1 MCCET
6 LSDLFDMARAV
17 YNEDNSELPYCLKI
31 TEYIK
36 RAIPCL
42 PKSNSLNAL
51 YWKVLLWEAPNRFES
66 FLLYMEKNR
75 PYKKKF
81 YEPRMNPLSIVAQDL
96 QDLED
101 GKYDFYGLSMPPR
114 VGKAIAYDTPVLTK
128 NGWKK
133 HGDLTI
139 RDSVIGIDGEY
150 KKILAIHNPCE
161 MEYEV
166 TFSDGEKIV
175 CHGNHEWVVEDRN
188 TRKLRRIETKK
199 IAGDLRSNDGH
210 FKYRIPKKKFLQGD
224 VHELAVDPY
233 TLGVWLGDGRNQ
245 NPDICGAESDYAIV
259 QAILDN
265 GYELAWDTRHK
276 TTGVRYYG
284 FKELRKQLQE
294 YDMCHSRRRSDKYIP
309 DNYLT
314 ATVGQRLELLAGLLD
329 TDGCLRKKEH
339 RYDFTTNEERLRDD
353 VISLVSTF
361 GWRCSVVRYERGIS
375 SSGIRANK
383 PYWVI
388 SFNPT
393 CYIPC
398 RLERKQLY
406 EFSKQRAITIT
417 DVEKIHGIQGNCITV
432 EGGVYCVGK
441 RLKPTHNSSICIFYF
456 AWIIGKRPSSH
467 NAMSGHSGILADR
480 FHNDLIKLTE
490 NEEYTFHEI
499 FPDVQLVSKSSE
511 KNELYYDAVE
521 SFATTTCRG
530 IDGTWTGAV
539 DISEDGYLYVDDLV
553 RDRKES
559 LSLRRLEGRY
569 QDYLNILVDRKN
581 DGSKELMV
589 GTRWNVADPLG
600 RIEKQYKDNPRYKF
614 RKLPALNEKGE
625 SNFNY
630 PVHGFS
636 TEYYHNMRDRL
647 DKNEWMAKFMQTPFV
662 REGLLF
668 PADGLRYY
676 NGILPE
682 GDHRVVGACDVAW
695 GGGDSLSMPIGYE
708 YPNGDVYIPSW
719 IFNKGPKEVTIPLVT
734 GKIIGERLTEIQFEA
749 NNGGDMYSDK
759 VSSEL
764 EKHNYHCSC
773 SYKKAPGN
781 MEKMTKM
788 VAYSGDVKKHFIFL
802 DPEHQDQEYSDAMD
816 ELNMTVQI
824 GDNEHDDAGDGITQ
838 LAMKIY
844 GEIGGPAEIYSSPV

>member
-1 MCCET
+1 MISGRNKRIINAIKKKPVCCET
-6 LSDLFDMARAV
+6 LRDLFDMARAV
-17 YNEDNSELPYCLKI
+17 YKEDNAELSYCLKI
-31 TEYIK
+31 TSYIK
-36 RAIPCL
+36 QVIPL
-42 PKSNSLNAL
+42 LEKSDALNSL
-51 YWKVLLWEAPNRFES
+51 YWDVLLWEAPNRFES

-114 VGKAIAYDTPVLTK
+114 VGK
-128 NGWKK
+128 
-133 HGDLTI
+133 
-139 RDSVIGIDGEY
+139 
-150 KKILAIHNPCE
+150 
-161 MEYEV
+161 
-166 TFSDGEKIV
+166 
-175 CHGNHEWVVEDRN
+175 
-188 TRKLRRIETKK
+188 
-199 IAGDLRSNDGH
+199 
-210 FKYRIPKKKFLQGD
+210 
-224 VHELAVDPY
+224 
-233 TLGVWLGDGRNQ
+233 
-245 NPDICGAESDYAIV
+245 
-259 QAILDN
+259 
-265 GYELAWDTRHK
+265 
-276 TTGVRYYG
+276 
-284 FKELRKQLQE
+284 
-294 YDMCHSRRRSDKYIP
+294 
-309 DNYLT
+309 
-314 ATVGQRLELLAGLLD
+314 
-329 TDGCLRKKEH
+329 
-339 RYDFTTNEERLRDD
+339 
-353 VISLVSTF
+353 ST
-361 GWRCSVVRYERGIS
+361 
-375 SSGIRANK
+375 
-383 PYWVI
+383 
-388 SFNPT
+388 
-393 CYIPC
+393 
-398 RLERKQLY
+398 
-406 EFSKQRAITIT
+406 
-417 DVEKIHGIQGNCITV
+417 
-432 EGGVYCVGK
+432 
-441 RLKPTHNSSICIFYF
+441 ICIFFY

-559 LSLRRLEGRY
+559 LSLKRLEGRY

-581 DGSKELMV
+581 DGSKELIV

-600 RIEKQYKDNPRYKF
+600 RIEKQYKNNPRYKF
-614 RKLPALNEKGE
+614 RKIPALNEKGE
-625 SNFNY
+625 SNFDY

-636 TEYYHNMRDRL
+636 TKYYHDMRDRL

-668 PADGLRYY
+668 PADELRYY

-719 IFNKGPKEVTIPLVT
+719 IFNKGKKEVTIPLVT
-734 GKIIGERLTEIQFEA
+734 GKIIGEKLTEIQFEA
-749 NNGGDMYSDK
+749 NNGGDMYSDR
-759 VSSEL
+759 VSTEL

-844 GEIGGPAEIYSSPV
+844 GDIDGPASIIQSPV

>member
-1 MCCET
+1 MISGRNKRIINAIKKKPVCCET
-6 LSDLFDMARAV
+6 LRDLFDMARAV
-17 YNEDNSELPYCLKI
+17 YKEDNAELSYCLKI
-31 TEYIK
+31 TSYIK
-36 RAIPCL
+36 QVIPL
-42 PKSNSLNAL
+42 LEKSDALNSL
-51 YWKVLLWEAPNRFES
+51 YWDVLLWEAPNQFES

-114 VGKAIAYDTPVLTK
+114 VGK
-128 NGWKK
+128 
-133 HGDLTI
+133 
-139 RDSVIGIDGEY
+139 
-150 KKILAIHNPCE
+150 
-161 MEYEV
+161 
-166 TFSDGEKIV
+166 
-175 CHGNHEWVVEDRN
+175 
-188 TRKLRRIETKK
+188 
-199 IAGDLRSNDGH
+199 
-210 FKYRIPKKKFLQGD
+210 
-224 VHELAVDPY
+224 
-233 TLGVWLGDGRNQ
+233 
-245 NPDICGAESDYAIV
+245 
-259 QAILDN
+259 
-265 GYELAWDTRHK
+265 
-276 TTGVRYYG
+276 
-284 FKELRKQLQE
+284 
-294 YDMCHSRRRSDKYIP
+294 
-309 DNYLT
+309 
-314 ATVGQRLELLAGLLD
+314 
-329 TDGCLRKKEH
+329 
-339 RYDFTTNEERLRDD
+339 
-353 VISLVSTF
+353 ST
-361 GWRCSVVRYERGIS
+361 
-375 SSGIRANK
+375 
-383 PYWVI
+383 
-388 SFNPT
+388 
-393 CYIPC
+393 
-398 RLERKQLY
+398 
-406 EFSKQRAITIT
+406 
-417 DVEKIHGIQGNCITV
+417 
-432 EGGVYCVGK
+432 
-441 RLKPTHNSSICIFYF
+441 ICIFFY

-559 LSLRRLEGRY
+559 LSLKRLEGRY

-600 RIEKQYKDNPRYKF
+600 RIEKQYKNNPRYKF

-625 SNFNY
+625 SNFDY

-636 TEYYHNMRDRL
+636 TKYYHDMRDRL

-668 PADGLRYY
+668 PADELRYY

-682 GDHRVVGACDVAW
+682 GDHRVIGACDVAW

-719 IFNKGPKEVTIPLVT
+719 IFNKGKKEVTIPLVT
-734 GKIIGERLTEIQFEA
+734 GKIIGEKLTEIQFEA
-749 NNGGDMYSDK
+749 NNGGDMYSDR
-759 VSSEL
+759 VSTEL

-844 GEIGGPAEIYSSPV
+844 GDIDGPASIIQSPV

>member
-1 MCCET
+1 MISDRNKRIINAIKKKPVCCET
-6 LSDLFDMARAV
+6 LRDLFDMARAV
-17 YNEDNSELPYCLKI
+17 YKEDNAELSYCLKI
-31 TEYIK
+31 TSYIK
-36 RAIPCL
+36 QVIPL
-42 PKSNSLNAL
+42 LEKSDALNSL
-51 YWKVLLWEAPNRFES
+51 YWDVLLWEAPNRFES

-114 VGKAIAYDTPVLTK
+114 VGK
-128 NGWKK
+128 
-133 HGDLTI
+133 
-139 RDSVIGIDGEY
+139 
-150 KKILAIHNPCE
+150 
-161 MEYEV
+161 
-166 TFSDGEKIV
+166 
-175 CHGNHEWVVEDRN
+175 
-188 TRKLRRIETKK
+188 
-199 IAGDLRSNDGH
+199 
-210 FKYRIPKKKFLQGD
+210 
-224 VHELAVDPY
+224 
-233 TLGVWLGDGRNQ
+233 
-245 NPDICGAESDYAIV
+245 
-259 QAILDN
+259 
-265 GYELAWDTRHK
+265 
-276 TTGVRYYG
+276 
-284 FKELRKQLQE
+284 
-294 YDMCHSRRRSDKYIP
+294 
-309 DNYLT
+309 
-314 ATVGQRLELLAGLLD
+314 
-329 TDGCLRKKEH
+329 
-339 RYDFTTNEERLRDD
+339 
-353 VISLVSTF
+353 ST
-361 GWRCSVVRYERGIS
+361 
-375 SSGIRANK
+375 
-383 PYWVI
+383 
-388 SFNPT
+388 
-393 CYIPC
+393 
-398 RLERKQLY
+398 
-406 EFSKQRAITIT
+406 
-417 DVEKIHGIQGNCITV
+417 
-432 EGGVYCVGK
+432 
-441 RLKPTHNSSICIFYF
+441 ICIFFY

-559 LSLRRLEGRY
+559 LSLRRLDGRY

-600 RIEKQYKDNPRYKF
+600 RIEKQYKNNPRYKF
-614 RKLPALNEKGE
+614 RKIPALNEKGE
-625 SNFNY
+625 SNFDY
-630 PVHGFS
+630 PVKGFS
-636 TEYYHNMRDRL
+636 TKYYHNMRDRL

-668 PADGLRYY
+668 PADELRYY

-719 IFNKGPKEVTIPLVT
+719 IFNKGEKEVTIPLVT
-734 GKIIGERLTEIQFEA
+734 GKIIGEKLTEIQFEA
-749 NNGGDMYSDK
+749 NNGGDMYSDR
-759 VSSEL
+759 VSTEL

-802 DPEHQDQEYSDAMD
+802 DPEHQDQEYSDAME

-844 GEIGGPAEIYSSPV
+844 GDIDGPASIIQSPV

>member
-1 MCCET
+1 MISGRNKRIINAIKKKPVCCET
-6 LSDLFDMARAV
+6 LRDLFDMARAV
-17 YNEDNSELPYCLKI
+17 YKEDNAELSYCLKI
-31 TEYIK
+31 TSYIK
-36 RAIPCL
+36 QVIPL
-42 PKSNSLNAL
+42 LEKSDALNSL
-51 YWKVLLWEAPNRFES
+51 YWDVLLWEAPNRFES

-114 VGKAIAYDTPVLTK
+114 VGK
-128 NGWKK
+128 
-133 HGDLTI
+133 
-139 RDSVIGIDGEY
+139 
-150 KKILAIHNPCE
+150 
-161 MEYEV
+161 
-166 TFSDGEKIV
+166 
-175 CHGNHEWVVEDRN
+175 
-188 TRKLRRIETKK
+188 
-199 IAGDLRSNDGH
+199 
-210 FKYRIPKKKFLQGD
+210 
-224 VHELAVDPY
+224 
-233 TLGVWLGDGRNQ
+233 
-245 NPDICGAESDYAIV
+245 
-259 QAILDN
+259 
-265 GYELAWDTRHK
+265 
-276 TTGVRYYG
+276 
-284 FKELRKQLQE
+284 
-294 YDMCHSRRRSDKYIP
+294 
-309 DNYLT
+309 
-314 ATVGQRLELLAGLLD
+314 
-329 TDGCLRKKEH
+329 
-339 RYDFTTNEERLRDD
+339 
-353 VISLVSTF
+353 ST
-361 GWRCSVVRYERGIS
+361 
-375 SSGIRANK
+375 
-383 PYWVI
+383 
-388 SFNPT
+388 
-393 CYIPC
+393 
-398 RLERKQLY
+398 
-406 EFSKQRAITIT
+406 
-417 DVEKIHGIQGNCITV
+417 
-432 EGGVYCVGK
+432 
-441 RLKPTHNSSICIFYF
+441 ICIFFY

-559 LSLRRLEGRY
+559 LSLKRLEGRY

-600 RIEKQYKDNPRYKF
+600 RIEKQYKNNPRYKF
-614 RKLPALNEKGE
+614 RKIPALNEKGE
-625 SNFNY
+625 SNFDY
-630 PVHGFS
+630 PVKGFS
-636 TEYYHNMRDRL
+636 TKYYHNMRDRL

-668 PADGLRYY
+668 PADELRYY

-719 IFNKGPKEVTIPLVT
+719 IFNKGKKEVTIPLVT
-734 GKIIGERLTEIQFEA
+734 GKIIGEKLTEIQFEA
-749 NNGGDMYSDK
+749 NNGGDMYSDR
-759 VSSEL
+759 VSTEL

-844 GEIGGPAEIYSSPV
+844 GDIDGPASIIQSPV

>member
-1 MCCET
+1 MISGRNKRIINAIKKKPVCCET
-6 LSDLFDMARAV
+6 LRDLFDMARAV
-17 YNEDNSELPYCLKI
+17 YKEDNAELSYCLKI
-31 TEYIK
+31 TSYIK
-36 RAIPCL
+36 QVIL
-42 PKSNSLNAL
+42 LLEKSDVLNSL
-51 YWKVLLWEAPNRFES
+51 YWDVLLWEAPNRFES

-114 VGKAIAYDTPVLTK
+114 VGK
-128 NGWKK
+128 
-133 HGDLTI
+133 
-139 RDSVIGIDGEY
+139 
-150 KKILAIHNPCE
+150 
-161 MEYEV
+161 
-166 TFSDGEKIV
+166 
-175 CHGNHEWVVEDRN
+175 
-188 TRKLRRIETKK
+188 
-199 IAGDLRSNDGH
+199 
-210 FKYRIPKKKFLQGD
+210 
-224 VHELAVDPY
+224 
-233 TLGVWLGDGRNQ
+233 
-245 NPDICGAESDYAIV
+245 
-259 QAILDN
+259 
-265 GYELAWDTRHK
+265 
-276 TTGVRYYG
+276 
-284 FKELRKQLQE
+284 
-294 YDMCHSRRRSDKYIP
+294 
-309 DNYLT
+309 
-314 ATVGQRLELLAGLLD
+314 
-329 TDGCLRKKEH
+329 
-339 RYDFTTNEERLRDD
+339 
-353 VISLVSTF
+353 ST
-361 GWRCSVVRYERGIS
+361 
-375 SSGIRANK
+375 
-383 PYWVI
+383 
-388 SFNPT
+388 
-393 CYIPC
+393 
-398 RLERKQLY
+398 
-406 EFSKQRAITIT
+406 
-417 DVEKIHGIQGNCITV
+417 
-432 EGGVYCVGK
+432 
-441 RLKPTHNSSICIFYF
+441 ICIFFY

-559 LSLRRLEGRY
+559 LSLRRLDGRY

-600 RIEKQYKDNPRYKF
+600 RIEKQYKNNPRYKF

-625 SNFNY
+625 SNFDY
-630 PVHGFS
+630 PVQGFS
-636 TEYYHNMRDRL
+636 TKYYHNMRDRL

-668 PADGLRYY
+668 PADELRYY

-719 IFNKGPKEVTIPLVT
+719 IFNKGKKEVTIPLVT
-734 GKIIGERLTEIQFEA
+734 GKIIGEKLTEIQFEA
-749 NNGGDMYSDK
+749 NNGGDMYSDR
-759 VSSEL
+759 VSTEL

-844 GEIGGPAEIYSSPV
+844 GDIDGPASIIQSPV

>member
-1 MCCET
+1 MISGRNKRIINAIKKKPVCCET
-6 LSDLFDMARAV
+6 LRDLFDMARAV
-17 YNEDNSELPYCLKI
+17 YKEDNAELSYCLKI
-31 TEYIK
+31 TSYIK
-36 RAIPCL
+36 QVIPL
-42 PKSNSLNAL
+42 IEKSDALNSL
-51 YWKVLLWEAPNRFES
+51 YWDVLLWEAPNRFES

-114 VGKAIAYDTPVLTK
+114 VGK
-128 NGWKK
+128 
-133 HGDLTI
+133 
-139 RDSVIGIDGEY
+139 
-150 KKILAIHNPCE
+150 
-161 MEYEV
+161 
-166 TFSDGEKIV
+166 
-175 CHGNHEWVVEDRN
+175 
-188 TRKLRRIETKK
+188 
-199 IAGDLRSNDGH
+199 
-210 FKYRIPKKKFLQGD
+210 
-224 VHELAVDPY
+224 
-233 TLGVWLGDGRNQ
+233 
-245 NPDICGAESDYAIV
+245 
-259 QAILDN
+259 
-265 GYELAWDTRHK
+265 
-276 TTGVRYYG
+276 
-284 FKELRKQLQE
+284 
-294 YDMCHSRRRSDKYIP
+294 
-309 DNYLT
+309 
-314 ATVGQRLELLAGLLD
+314 
-329 TDGCLRKKEH
+329 
-339 RYDFTTNEERLRDD
+339 
-353 VISLVSTF
+353 ST
-361 GWRCSVVRYERGIS
+361 
-375 SSGIRANK
+375 
-383 PYWVI
+383 
-388 SFNPT
+388 
-393 CYIPC
+393 
-398 RLERKQLY
+398 
-406 EFSKQRAITIT
+406 
-417 DVEKIHGIQGNCITV
+417 
-432 EGGVYCVGK
+432 
-441 RLKPTHNSSICIFYF
+441 ICIFFY

-559 LSLRRLEGRY
+559 LSLKRLEGRY

-600 RIEKQYKDNPRYKF
+600 RIEKQYKNNPRYKF
-614 RKLPALNEKGE
+614 RKIPALNEKGE
-625 SNFNY
+625 SNFDY
-630 PVHGFS
+630 PVKGFS
-636 TEYYHNMRDRL
+636 TKYYHNMRDRL

-668 PADGLRYY
+668 PADELRYY

-719 IFNKGPKEVTIPLVT
+719 IFNKGKKEVTIPLVT
-734 GKIIGERLTEIQFEA
+734 GKIIGEKLTEIQFEA
-749 NNGGDMYSDK
+749 NNGGDMYSDR
-759 VSSEL
+759 VSTEL

-844 GEIGGPAEIYSSPV
+844 GDIDGPASIIQSPV

>member
-1 MCCET
+1 MISGRDKRIINAIKKKPVCCET
-6 LSDLFDMARAV
+6 LRDLFDMARAV
-17 YNEDNSELPYCLKI
+17 YKEDNAELSYCLKI
-31 TEYIK
+31 TSYIK
-36 RAIPCL
+36 QVIPL
-42 PKSNSLNAL
+42 LEKSDALNSL
-51 YWKVLLWEAPNRFES
+51 YWDVLLWEAPNRFES

-114 VGKAIAYDTPVLTK
+114 VGK
-128 NGWKK
+128 
-133 HGDLTI
+133 
-139 RDSVIGIDGEY
+139 
-150 KKILAIHNPCE
+150 
-161 MEYEV
+161 
-166 TFSDGEKIV
+166 
-175 CHGNHEWVVEDRN
+175 
-188 TRKLRRIETKK
+188 
-199 IAGDLRSNDGH
+199 
-210 FKYRIPKKKFLQGD
+210 
-224 VHELAVDPY
+224 
-233 TLGVWLGDGRNQ
+233 
-245 NPDICGAESDYAIV
+245 
-259 QAILDN
+259 
-265 GYELAWDTRHK
+265 
-276 TTGVRYYG
+276 
-284 FKELRKQLQE
+284 
-294 YDMCHSRRRSDKYIP
+294 
-309 DNYLT
+309 
-314 ATVGQRLELLAGLLD
+314 
-329 TDGCLRKKEH
+329 
-339 RYDFTTNEERLRDD
+339 
-353 VISLVSTF
+353 ST
-361 GWRCSVVRYERGIS
+361 
-375 SSGIRANK
+375 
-383 PYWVI
+383 
-388 SFNPT
+388 
-393 CYIPC
+393 
-398 RLERKQLY
+398 
-406 EFSKQRAITIT
+406 
-417 DVEKIHGIQGNCITV
+417 
-432 EGGVYCVGK
+432 
-441 RLKPTHNSSICIFYF
+441 ICIFFY

-559 LSLRRLEGRY
+559 LSLKRLEGRY

-600 RIEKQYKDNPRYKF
+600 RIEKQYKNNPRYKF

-625 SNFNY
+625 SNFDY
-630 PVHGFS
+630 PVKGFS
-636 TEYYHNMRDRL
+636 TKYYHNMRDRL

-668 PADGLRYY
+668 PADELRYY

-682 GDHRVVGACDVAW
+682 GDHRVIGACDVAW

-719 IFNKGPKEVTIPLVT
+719 IFNKGKKEVTIPLVT
-734 GKIIGERLTEIQFEA
+734 GKIIGEKLTEIQFEA
-749 NNGGDMYSDK
+749 NNGGDMYSDR
-759 VSSEL
+759 VSTEL

-844 GEIGGPAEIYSSPV
+844 GDIDGPASIIQSPV

>member
-1 MCCET
+1 MISGRNKRIINAIKKKPVCCET
-6 LSDLFDMARAV
+6 LRDLFDMARAV
-17 YNEDNSELPYCLKI
+17 YKEDNAELSYCLKI
-31 TEYIK
+31 TSYIK
-36 RAIPCL
+36 QVIPL
-42 PKSNSLNAL
+42 LGKSDALNSL
-51 YWKVLLWEAPNRFES
+51 YWDVLLWEAPNRFES

-114 VGKAIAYDTPVLTK
+114 VGK
-128 NGWKK
+128 
-133 HGDLTI
+133 
-139 RDSVIGIDGEY
+139 
-150 KKILAIHNPCE
+150 
-161 MEYEV
+161 
-166 TFSDGEKIV
+166 
-175 CHGNHEWVVEDRN
+175 
-188 TRKLRRIETKK
+188 
-199 IAGDLRSNDGH
+199 
-210 FKYRIPKKKFLQGD
+210 
-224 VHELAVDPY
+224 
-233 TLGVWLGDGRNQ
+233 
-245 NPDICGAESDYAIV
+245 
-259 QAILDN
+259 
-265 GYELAWDTRHK
+265 
-276 TTGVRYYG
+276 
-284 FKELRKQLQE
+284 
-294 YDMCHSRRRSDKYIP
+294 
-309 DNYLT
+309 
-314 ATVGQRLELLAGLLD
+314 
-329 TDGCLRKKEH
+329 
-339 RYDFTTNEERLRDD
+339 
-353 VISLVSTF
+353 ST
-361 GWRCSVVRYERGIS
+361 
-375 SSGIRANK
+375 
-383 PYWVI
+383 
-388 SFNPT
+388 
-393 CYIPC
+393 
-398 RLERKQLY
+398 
-406 EFSKQRAITIT
+406 
-417 DVEKIHGIQGNCITV
+417 
-432 EGGVYCVGK
+432 
-441 RLKPTHNSSICIFYF
+441 ICIFFY

-559 LSLRRLEGRY
+559 LSLKRLEGRY

-600 RIEKQYKDNPRYKF
+600 RIEKQYKNNPRYKF
-614 RKLPALNEKGE
+614 RKIPALNEKGE
-625 SNFNY
+625 SNFDY
-630 PVHGFS
+630 PVKGFS
-636 TEYYHNMRDRL
+636 TKYYHNMRDRL

-668 PADGLRYY
+668 PADELRYY

-719 IFNKGPKEVTIPLVT
+719 IFNKGKKEVTIPLVT
-734 GKIIGERLTEIQFEA
+734 GKIIGEKLTEIQFEA
-749 NNGGDMYSDK
+749 NNGGDMYSDR
-759 VSSEL
+759 VSTEL

-844 GEIGGPAEIYSSPV
+844 GDIDGPASIIQSPV

>member
-1 MCCET
+1 MISGRNKRIINAIKKKPVCCET
-6 LSDLFDMARAV
+6 LRDLFDMARAV
-17 YNEDNSELPYCLKI
+17 YKEDNTELSYCLKI
-31 TEYIK
+31 TSYIK
-36 RAIPCL
+36 QVIPL
-42 PKSNSLNAL
+42 LEKSDVLNSL
-51 YWKVLLWEAPNRFES
+51 YWDVLLWEAPNRFES

-114 VGKAIAYDTPVLTK
+114 VGK
-128 NGWKK
+128 
-133 HGDLTI
+133 
-139 RDSVIGIDGEY
+139 
-150 KKILAIHNPCE
+150 
-161 MEYEV
+161 
-166 TFSDGEKIV
+166 
-175 CHGNHEWVVEDRN
+175 
-188 TRKLRRIETKK
+188 
-199 IAGDLRSNDGH
+199 
-210 FKYRIPKKKFLQGD
+210 
-224 VHELAVDPY
+224 
-233 TLGVWLGDGRNQ
+233 
-245 NPDICGAESDYAIV
+245 
-259 QAILDN
+259 
-265 GYELAWDTRHK
+265 
-276 TTGVRYYG
+276 
-284 FKELRKQLQE
+284 
-294 YDMCHSRRRSDKYIP
+294 
-309 DNYLT
+309 
-314 ATVGQRLELLAGLLD
+314 
-329 TDGCLRKKEH
+329 
-339 RYDFTTNEERLRDD
+339 
-353 VISLVSTF
+353 ST
-361 GWRCSVVRYERGIS
+361 
-375 SSGIRANK
+375 
-383 PYWVI
+383 
-388 SFNPT
+388 
-393 CYIPC
+393 
-398 RLERKQLY
+398 
-406 EFSKQRAITIT
+406 
-417 DVEKIHGIQGNCITV
+417 
-432 EGGVYCVGK
+432 
-441 RLKPTHNSSICIFYF
+441 ICIFFY

-559 LSLRRLEGRY
+559 LSLKRLEGRY

-600 RIEKQYKDNPRYKF
+600 RIEKQYKNNPRYKF
-614 RKLPALNEKGE
+614 RKIPALNEKGE
-625 SNFNY
+625 SNFDY
-630 PVHGFS
+630 PVKGFS
-636 TEYYHNMRDRL
+636 TKYYHNMRDRL

-668 PADGLRYY
+668 PADELRYY

-719 IFNKGPKEVTIPLVT
+719 IFNKGKKEVTIPLVT
-734 GKIIGERLTEIQFEA
+734 GKIIGEKLTEIQFEA
-749 NNGGDMYSDK
+749 NNGGDMYSDR
-759 VSSEL
+759 VSIEL

-844 GEIGGPAEIYSSPV
+844 GDIDGPASIIQSPV

>member
-1 MCCET
+1 MISGRNKRIINAIKKKPVCCET
-6 LSDLFDMARAV
+6 LRDLFDMARAV
-17 YNEDNSELPYCLKI
+17 YKEDNAELSYCLKI
-31 TEYIK
+31 TSYIK
-36 RAIPCL
+36 QVIPL
-42 PKSNSLNAL
+42 LEKSDALNSL
-51 YWKVLLWEAPNRFES
+51 YWDVLLWEAPNRFES

-114 VGKAIAYDTPVLTK
+114 VGK
-128 NGWKK
+128 
-133 HGDLTI
+133 
-139 RDSVIGIDGEY
+139 
-150 KKILAIHNPCE
+150 
-161 MEYEV
+161 
-166 TFSDGEKIV
+166 
-175 CHGNHEWVVEDRN
+175 
-188 TRKLRRIETKK
+188 
-199 IAGDLRSNDGH
+199 
-210 FKYRIPKKKFLQGD
+210 
-224 VHELAVDPY
+224 
-233 TLGVWLGDGRNQ
+233 
-245 NPDICGAESDYAIV
+245 
-259 QAILDN
+259 
-265 GYELAWDTRHK
+265 
-276 TTGVRYYG
+276 
-284 FKELRKQLQE
+284 
-294 YDMCHSRRRSDKYIP
+294 
-309 DNYLT
+309 
-314 ATVGQRLELLAGLLD
+314 
-329 TDGCLRKKEH
+329 
-339 RYDFTTNEERLRDD
+339 
-353 VISLVSTF
+353 ST
-361 GWRCSVVRYERGIS
+361 
-375 SSGIRANK
+375 
-383 PYWVI
+383 
-388 SFNPT
+388 
-393 CYIPC
+393 
-398 RLERKQLY
+398 
-406 EFSKQRAITIT
+406 
-417 DVEKIHGIQGNCITV
+417 
-432 EGGVYCVGK
+432 
-441 RLKPTHNSSICIFYF
+441 ICIFFY

-499 FPDVQLVSKSSE
+499 FPDVQLASKSSE

-559 LSLRRLEGRY
+559 LSLKRLEGRY

-581 DGSKELMV
+581 DGSRELMV

-600 RIEKQYKDNPRYKF
+600 RIEKQYKNNPRYKF

-630 PVHGFS
+630 PVKGFS
-636 TEYYHNMRDRL
+636 TKYYHNMRDRL

-788 VAYSGDVKKHFIFL
+788 IAYSGDIKKHFIFL
-802 DPEHQDQEYSDAMD
+802 DPDCQDQEYSEAMD

-844 GEIGGPAEIYSSPV
+844 GDIGGPASIVQSPV

>member
-1 MCCET
+1 MISGRNKRIINAIKKKSVCCET
-6 LSDLFDMARAV
+6 LRDLFDMARAV
-17 YNEDNSELPYCLKI
+17 YKEDNAELSYCLKI
-31 TEYIK
+31 TSYVK
-36 RAIPCL
+36 KVIPL
-42 PKSNSLNAL
+42 LEKSDALNGL
-51 YWKVLLWEAPNRFES
+51 YWDVLLWEAPNRFES

-114 VGKAIAYDTPVLTK
+114 VGK
-128 NGWKK
+128 
-133 HGDLTI
+133 
-139 RDSVIGIDGEY
+139 
-150 KKILAIHNPCE
+150 
-161 MEYEV
+161 
-166 TFSDGEKIV
+166 
-175 CHGNHEWVVEDRN
+175 
-188 TRKLRRIETKK
+188 
-199 IAGDLRSNDGH
+199 
-210 FKYRIPKKKFLQGD
+210 
-224 VHELAVDPY
+224 
-233 TLGVWLGDGRNQ
+233 
-245 NPDICGAESDYAIV
+245 
-259 QAILDN
+259 
-265 GYELAWDTRHK
+265 
-276 TTGVRYYG
+276 
-284 FKELRKQLQE
+284 
-294 YDMCHSRRRSDKYIP
+294 
-309 DNYLT
+309 
-314 ATVGQRLELLAGLLD
+314 
-329 TDGCLRKKEH
+329 
-339 RYDFTTNEERLRDD
+339 
-353 VISLVSTF
+353 ST
-361 GWRCSVVRYERGIS
+361 
-375 SSGIRANK
+375 
-383 PYWVI
+383 
-388 SFNPT
+388 
-393 CYIPC
+393 
-398 RLERKQLY
+398 
-406 EFSKQRAITIT
+406 
-417 DVEKIHGIQGNCITV
+417 
-432 EGGVYCVGK
+432 
-441 RLKPTHNSSICIFYF
+441 ICIFFF
-456 AWIIGKRPSSH
+456 AWIIGKRPDSH

-511 KNELYYDAVE
+511 KNELSYDAVE

-530 IDGTWTGAV
+530 IEGTWTGAV

-559 LSLRRLEGRY
+559 LSLKRLEGRY

-581 DGSKELMV
+581 DGSRELMV

-600 RIEKQYKDNPRYKF
+600 RIEKQYKNNPRYKF

-719 IFNKGPKEVTIPLVT
+719 VFNKGPKEVTIPIVT
-734 GKIIGERLTEIQFEA
+734 GKIMGEKLTEIQFEA

-788 VAYSGDVKKHFIFL
+788 IAYSGDIKKHFIFL
-802 DPEHQDQEYSDAMD
+802 EPDCQDQEYSEAMD

-844 GEIGGPAEIYSSPV
+844 GDIGGPASIVQSPV

>member
-1 MCCET
+1 MISGSNKRIINAIKKKPVCCET
-6 LSDLFDMARAV
+6 LRDLFDMARAV
-17 YNEDNSELPYCLKI
+17 HKEDNAELSYCLKI
-31 TEYIK
+31 TSYIK
-36 RAIPCL
+36 QVIPL
-42 PKSNSLNAL
+42 LEKSDALNSL
-51 YWKVLLWEAPNRFES
+51 YWDVLLWEAPNRFES

-114 VGKAIAYDTPVLTK
+114 VGK
-128 NGWKK
+128 
-133 HGDLTI
+133 
-139 RDSVIGIDGEY
+139 
-150 KKILAIHNPCE
+150 
-161 MEYEV
+161 
-166 TFSDGEKIV
+166 
-175 CHGNHEWVVEDRN
+175 
-188 TRKLRRIETKK
+188 
-199 IAGDLRSNDGH
+199 
-210 FKYRIPKKKFLQGD
+210 
-224 VHELAVDPY
+224 
-233 TLGVWLGDGRNQ
+233 
-245 NPDICGAESDYAIV
+245 
-259 QAILDN
+259 
-265 GYELAWDTRHK
+265 
-276 TTGVRYYG
+276 
-284 FKELRKQLQE
+284 
-294 YDMCHSRRRSDKYIP
+294 
-309 DNYLT
+309 
-314 ATVGQRLELLAGLLD
+314 
-329 TDGCLRKKEH
+329 
-339 RYDFTTNEERLRDD
+339 
-353 VISLVSTF
+353 ST
-361 GWRCSVVRYERGIS
+361 
-375 SSGIRANK
+375 
-383 PYWVI
+383 
-388 SFNPT
+388 
-393 CYIPC
+393 
-398 RLERKQLY
+398 
-406 EFSKQRAITIT
+406 
-417 DVEKIHGIQGNCITV
+417 
-432 EGGVYCVGK
+432 
-441 RLKPTHNSSICIFYF
+441 ICIFFY

-499 FPDVQLVSKSSE
+499 FPDVHIANKSSE
-511 KNELYYDAVE
+511 KNELFYDPVE

-559 LSLRRLEGRY
+559 LSLRRLDGRY

-581 DGSKELMV
+581 DGSRELMV

-614 RKLPALNEKGE
+614 RKIPALNENGE
-625 SNFNY
+625 SNFDY
-630 PVHGFS
+630 PVKGFS
-636 TEYYHNMRDRL
+636 TKYYHNMRDRL

-844 GEIGGPAEIYSSPV
+844 GDICGPASIVQSPV

>member
-1 MCCET
+1 MISGRNKRIINAIKKKPVCCET
-6 LSDLFDMARAV
+6 LRDLFDMARAV
-17 YNEDNSELPYCLKI
+17 YKEDNAELSYCLKI
-31 TEYIK
+31 TSYIK
-36 RAIPCL
+36 QVIPL
-42 PKSNSLNAL
+42 LEKSDALNSL
-51 YWKVLLWEAPNRFES
+51 YWDVLLWEAPNRFES

-114 VGKAIAYDTPVLTK
+114 VGK
-128 NGWKK
+128 
-133 HGDLTI
+133 
-139 RDSVIGIDGEY
+139 
-150 KKILAIHNPCE
+150 
-161 MEYEV
+161 
-166 TFSDGEKIV
+166 
-175 CHGNHEWVVEDRN
+175 
-188 TRKLRRIETKK
+188 
-199 IAGDLRSNDGH
+199 
-210 FKYRIPKKKFLQGD
+210 
-224 VHELAVDPY
+224 
-233 TLGVWLGDGRNQ
+233 
-245 NPDICGAESDYAIV
+245 
-259 QAILDN
+259 
-265 GYELAWDTRHK
+265 
-276 TTGVRYYG
+276 
-284 FKELRKQLQE
+284 
-294 YDMCHSRRRSDKYIP
+294 
-309 DNYLT
+309 
-314 ATVGQRLELLAGLLD
+314 
-329 TDGCLRKKEH
+329 
-339 RYDFTTNEERLRDD
+339 
-353 VISLVSTF
+353 ST
-361 GWRCSVVRYERGIS
+361 
-375 SSGIRANK
+375 
-383 PYWVI
+383 
-388 SFNPT
+388 
-393 CYIPC
+393 
-398 RLERKQLY
+398 
-406 EFSKQRAITIT
+406 
-417 DVEKIHGIQGNCITV
+417 
-432 EGGVYCVGK
+432 
-441 RLKPTHNSSICIFYF
+441 ICIFFY

-559 LSLRRLEGRY
+559 LSLKRLEGRY

-600 RIEKQYKDNPRYKF
+600 RIEKQYKNNPRYKF

-625 SNFNY
+625 SNFDY
-630 PVHGFS
+630 PVKGFS
-636 TEYYHNMRDRL
+636 TKYYHNMRDRL

-668 PADGLRYY
+668 PADELRYY

-708 YPNGDVYIPSW
+708 YSNGDVYIPSW
-719 IFNKGPKEVTIPLVT
+719 IFNKGKKEVTIPLVT
-734 GKIIGERLTEIQFEA
+734 GKIIGEKLTEIQFEA
-749 NNGGDMYSDK
+749 NNGGDMYSDR
-759 VSSEL
+759 VSTEL

-844 GEIGGPAEIYSSPV
+844 GDIDGPASIIQSPV

>member
-1 MCCET
+1 MALFYLRSIKRITERNRKIINAIKKKPVCCET

-36 RAIPCL
+36 KVIPCL

-114 VGKAIAYDTPVLTK
+114 VGK
-128 NGWKK
+128 
-133 HGDLTI
+133 
-139 RDSVIGIDGEY
+139 
-150 KKILAIHNPCE
+150 
-161 MEYEV
+161 
-166 TFSDGEKIV
+166 
-175 CHGNHEWVVEDRN
+175 
-188 TRKLRRIETKK
+188 
-199 IAGDLRSNDGH
+199 
-210 FKYRIPKKKFLQGD
+210 
-224 VHELAVDPY
+224 
-233 TLGVWLGDGRNQ
+233 
-245 NPDICGAESDYAIV
+245 
-259 QAILDN
+259 
-265 GYELAWDTRHK
+265 
-276 TTGVRYYG
+276 
-284 FKELRKQLQE
+284 
-294 YDMCHSRRRSDKYIP
+294 
-309 DNYLT
+309 
-314 ATVGQRLELLAGLLD
+314 
-329 TDGCLRKKEH
+329 
-339 RYDFTTNEERLRDD
+339 
-353 VISLVSTF
+353 ST
-361 GWRCSVVRYERGIS
+361 
-375 SSGIRANK
+375 
-383 PYWVI
+383 
-388 SFNPT
+388 
-393 CYIPC
+393 
-398 RLERKQLY
+398 
-406 EFSKQRAITIT
+406 
-417 DVEKIHGIQGNCITV
+417 
-432 EGGVYCVGK
+432 
-441 RLKPTHNSSICIFYF
+441 ICIFFY

-559 LSLRRLEGRY
+559 LSLRRLDGRY

-630 PVHGFS
+630 PVKGFS
-636 TEYYHNMRDRL
+636 TKYYHNMRDRL

-719 IFNKGPKEVTIPLVT
+719 IFNKGPKEITIPLVT

>member
-1 MCCET
+1 MISGRNRRIINAIKKKPVSCET

-17 YNEDNSELPYCLKI
+17 YDEDNSELSYCLKI
-31 TEYIK
+31 TEYVK
-36 RAIPCL
+36 KVIPCL
-42 PKSNSLNAL
+42 PNSNSLNAL

-75 PYKKKF
+75 SYKKKF

-114 VGKAIAYDTPVLTK
+114 VGK
-128 NGWKK
+128 
-133 HGDLTI
+133 
-139 RDSVIGIDGEY
+139 
-150 KKILAIHNPCE
+150 
-161 MEYEV
+161 
-166 TFSDGEKIV
+166 
-175 CHGNHEWVVEDRN
+175 
-188 TRKLRRIETKK
+188 
-199 IAGDLRSNDGH
+199 
-210 FKYRIPKKKFLQGD
+210 
-224 VHELAVDPY
+224 
-233 TLGVWLGDGRNQ
+233 
-245 NPDICGAESDYAIV
+245 
-259 QAILDN
+259 
-265 GYELAWDTRHK
+265 
-276 TTGVRYYG
+276 
-284 FKELRKQLQE
+284 
-294 YDMCHSRRRSDKYIP
+294 
-309 DNYLT
+309 
-314 ATVGQRLELLAGLLD
+314 
-329 TDGCLRKKEH
+329 
-339 RYDFTTNEERLRDD
+339 
-353 VISLVSTF
+353 ST
-361 GWRCSVVRYERGIS
+361 
-375 SSGIRANK
+375 
-383 PYWVI
+383 
-388 SFNPT
+388 
-393 CYIPC
+393 
-398 RLERKQLY
+398 
-406 EFSKQRAITIT
+406 
-417 DVEKIHGIQGNCITV
+417 
-432 EGGVYCVGK
+432 
-441 RLKPTHNSSICIFYF
+441 ICIFFY

-559 LSLRRLEGRY
+559 LSLKRLEGRY

-600 RIEKQYKDNPRYKF
+600 RIEKQYKNNPRYKF

-625 SNFNY
+625 SNFDY

-636 TEYYHNMRDRL
+636 TKYYHNMRDRL

-668 PADGLRYY
+668 PADELRYY

-682 GDHRVVGACDVAW
+682 GDHRVIGACDVAW

-719 IFNKGPKEVTIPLVT
+719 IFNKGPKEVTIPIVT
-734 GKIIGERLTEIQFEA
+734 GKIIGEKLTEIQFEA
-749 NNGGDMYSDK
+749 NNGGDMYSDR
-759 VSSEL
+759 VSTEL

-781 MEKMTKM
+781 MEKTTKM
-788 VAYSGDVKKHFIFL
+788 VAYSGDIKKHFIFL

-844 GEIGGPAEIYSSPV
+844 GDIGGPAQIIQSPV

>member
-1 MCCET
+1 MALFYLRSIKRITERNRKIINAIKKKPVCCET

-36 RAIPCL
+36 KVIPCL

-114 VGKAIAYDTPVLTK
+114 VGK
-128 NGWKK
+128 
-133 HGDLTI
+133 
-139 RDSVIGIDGEY
+139 
-150 KKILAIHNPCE
+150 
-161 MEYEV
+161 
-166 TFSDGEKIV
+166 
-175 CHGNHEWVVEDRN
+175 
-188 TRKLRRIETKK
+188 
-199 IAGDLRSNDGH
+199 
-210 FKYRIPKKKFLQGD
+210 
-224 VHELAVDPY
+224 
-233 TLGVWLGDGRNQ
+233 
-245 NPDICGAESDYAIV
+245 
-259 QAILDN
+259 
-265 GYELAWDTRHK
+265 
-276 TTGVRYYG
+276 
-284 FKELRKQLQE
+284 
-294 YDMCHSRRRSDKYIP
+294 
-309 DNYLT
+309 
-314 ATVGQRLELLAGLLD
+314 
-329 TDGCLRKKEH
+329 
-339 RYDFTTNEERLRDD
+339 
-353 VISLVSTF
+353 ST
-361 GWRCSVVRYERGIS
+361 
-375 SSGIRANK
+375 
-383 PYWVI
+383 
-388 SFNPT
+388 
-393 CYIPC
+393 
-398 RLERKQLY
+398 
-406 EFSKQRAITIT
+406 
-417 DVEKIHGIQGNCITV
+417 
-432 EGGVYCVGK
+432 
-441 RLKPTHNSSICIFYF
+441 ICIFFY

-668 PADGLRYY
+668 PVDGLRYY

-824 GDNEHDDAGDGITQ
+824 GDNEHDDAVDGITQ

>member
-1 MCCET
+1 MISGRNKRIINAIKKKPVCCET
-6 LSDLFDMARAV
+6 LRDLFDMARAV
-17 YNEDNSELPYCLKI
+17 YKEDNAELSYCLKI
-31 TEYIK
+31 TNYMK
-36 RAIPCL
+36 QVIPL
-42 PKSNSLNAL
+42 LEKSDALNSL
-51 YWKVLLWEAPNRFES
+51 YWDVLSWEAPNRFES

-114 VGKAIAYDTPVLTK
+114 VGK
-128 NGWKK
+128 
-133 HGDLTI
+133 
-139 RDSVIGIDGEY
+139 
-150 KKILAIHNPCE
+150 
-161 MEYEV
+161 
-166 TFSDGEKIV
+166 
-175 CHGNHEWVVEDRN
+175 
-188 TRKLRRIETKK
+188 
-199 IAGDLRSNDGH
+199 
-210 FKYRIPKKKFLQGD
+210 
-224 VHELAVDPY
+224 
-233 TLGVWLGDGRNQ
+233 
-245 NPDICGAESDYAIV
+245 
-259 QAILDN
+259 
-265 GYELAWDTRHK
+265 
-276 TTGVRYYG
+276 
-284 FKELRKQLQE
+284 
-294 YDMCHSRRRSDKYIP
+294 
-309 DNYLT
+309 
-314 ATVGQRLELLAGLLD
+314 
-329 TDGCLRKKEH
+329 
-339 RYDFTTNEERLRDD
+339 
-353 VISLVSTF
+353 ST
-361 GWRCSVVRYERGIS
+361 
-375 SSGIRANK
+375 
-383 PYWVI
+383 
-388 SFNPT
+388 
-393 CYIPC
+393 
-398 RLERKQLY
+398 
-406 EFSKQRAITIT
+406 
-417 DVEKIHGIQGNCITV
+417 
-432 EGGVYCVGK
+432 
-441 RLKPTHNSSICIFYF
+441 ICIFFY

-559 LSLRRLEGRY
+559 LSLKRLEGRY

-600 RIEKQYKDNPRYKF
+600 RIEKQYKNNPRYKF
-614 RKLPALNEKGE
+614 RKIPALNEKGE
-625 SNFNY
+625 SNFDY
-630 PVHGFS
+630 PVKGFS
-636 TEYYHNMRDRL
+636 TKYYHNMRDRL

-668 PADGLRYY
+668 PADELRYY

-719 IFNKGPKEVTIPLVT
+719 IFNKGKKEVTIPLVT
-734 GKIIGERLTEIQFEA
+734 GKIIGEKLTEIQFEA
-749 NNGGDMYSDK
+749 NNGGDMYSDR
-759 VSSEL
+759 VSTEL

-844 GEIGGPAEIYSSPV
+844 GDIDGPASIIQSPV

>member
-1 MCCET
+1 MISGRNKRIINAIKKKPVCCET
-6 LSDLFDMARAV
+6 LRDLFDMARAV
-17 YNEDNSELPYCLKI
+17 YKEDNAELSYCLKI
-31 TEYIK
+31 TSYIK
-36 RAIPCL
+36 QVIPL
-42 PKSNSLNAL
+42 LEKSDVLNSL
-51 YWKVLLWEAPNRFES
+51 YWDVLLWEAPNRFES

-114 VGKAIAYDTPVLTK
+114 VGK
-128 NGWKK
+128 
-133 HGDLTI
+133 
-139 RDSVIGIDGEY
+139 
-150 KKILAIHNPCE
+150 
-161 MEYEV
+161 
-166 TFSDGEKIV
+166 
-175 CHGNHEWVVEDRN
+175 
-188 TRKLRRIETKK
+188 
-199 IAGDLRSNDGH
+199 
-210 FKYRIPKKKFLQGD
+210 
-224 VHELAVDPY
+224 
-233 TLGVWLGDGRNQ
+233 
-245 NPDICGAESDYAIV
+245 
-259 QAILDN
+259 
-265 GYELAWDTRHK
+265 
-276 TTGVRYYG
+276 
-284 FKELRKQLQE
+284 
-294 YDMCHSRRRSDKYIP
+294 
-309 DNYLT
+309 
-314 ATVGQRLELLAGLLD
+314 
-329 TDGCLRKKEH
+329 
-339 RYDFTTNEERLRDD
+339 
-353 VISLVSTF
+353 ST
-361 GWRCSVVRYERGIS
+361 
-375 SSGIRANK
+375 
-383 PYWVI
+383 
-388 SFNPT
+388 
-393 CYIPC
+393 
-398 RLERKQLY
+398 
-406 EFSKQRAITIT
+406 
-417 DVEKIHGIQGNCITV
+417 
-432 EGGVYCVGK
+432 
-441 RLKPTHNSSICIFYF
+441 ICIFFY

-559 LSLRRLEGRY
+559 LSLKRLEGRY

-600 RIEKQYKDNPRYKF
+600 RIEKQYKNNPRYKF

-625 SNFNY
+625 SNFDY

-636 TEYYHNMRDRL
+636 TKYYHDMRDRL

-668 PADGLRYY
+668 PADELRYY

-719 IFNKGPKEVTIPLVT
+719 IFNKGKKEVTIPLVT
-734 GKIIGERLTEIQFEA
+734 GKIIGEKLTEIQFEA
-749 NNGGDMYSDK
+749 NNGGDMYSDR
-759 VSSEL
+759 VSTEL

-844 GEIGGPAEIYSSPV
+844 GDIDGPASIIQSPV

>member
-1 MCCET
+1 MISGSNKRIINAIKKKPVCCET
-6 LSDLFDMARAV
+6 LRDLFDMARAV
-17 YNEDNSELPYCLKI
+17 YKEDNAELSYCLKI
-31 TEYIK
+31 TSYIK
-36 RAIPCL
+36 QVIPL
-42 PKSNSLNAL
+42 LEKSDALNSL
-51 YWKVLLWEAPNRFES
+51 YWDVLLWEAPNRFES

-114 VGKAIAYDTPVLTK
+114 VGK
-128 NGWKK
+128 
-133 HGDLTI
+133 
-139 RDSVIGIDGEY
+139 
-150 KKILAIHNPCE
+150 
-161 MEYEV
+161 
-166 TFSDGEKIV
+166 
-175 CHGNHEWVVEDRN
+175 
-188 TRKLRRIETKK
+188 
-199 IAGDLRSNDGH
+199 
-210 FKYRIPKKKFLQGD
+210 
-224 VHELAVDPY
+224 
-233 TLGVWLGDGRNQ
+233 
-245 NPDICGAESDYAIV
+245 
-259 QAILDN
+259 
-265 GYELAWDTRHK
+265 
-276 TTGVRYYG
+276 
-284 FKELRKQLQE
+284 
-294 YDMCHSRRRSDKYIP
+294 
-309 DNYLT
+309 
-314 ATVGQRLELLAGLLD
+314 
-329 TDGCLRKKEH
+329 
-339 RYDFTTNEERLRDD
+339 
-353 VISLVSTF
+353 ST
-361 GWRCSVVRYERGIS
+361 
-375 SSGIRANK
+375 
-383 PYWVI
+383 
-388 SFNPT
+388 
-393 CYIPC
+393 
-398 RLERKQLY
+398 
-406 EFSKQRAITIT
+406 
-417 DVEKIHGIQGNCITV
+417 
-432 EGGVYCVGK
+432 
-441 RLKPTHNSSICIFYF
+441 ICIFFY

-499 FPDVQLVSKSSE
+499 FPDVQLASKSSE

-559 LSLRRLEGRY
+559 LSLRRLDGRY

-600 RIEKQYKDNPRYKF
+600 RIEKQYKNNPRYKF

-625 SNFNY
+625 SNFDY

-636 TEYYHNMRDRL
+636 TKYYHDMRDRL

-734 GKIIGERLTEIQFEA
+734 GKIIGEKLTEIQFEA
-749 NNGGDMYSDK
+749 NNGGDMYSDR
-759 VSSEL
+759 VSTEL

-788 VAYSGDVKKHFIFL
+788 VAYSGDIKKHFIFL
-802 DPEHQDQEYSDAMD
+802 DPDCQDQEYSDAMD

-844 GEIGGPAEIYSSPV
+844 GDIGGPASIVQSPV

>member
-1 MCCET
+1 MISGRNKRIINAIKKKPVCCET
-6 LSDLFDMARAV
+6 LRDLFDMARAV
-17 YNEDNSELPYCLKI
+17 YKEDNAELSYCLKI
-31 TEYIK
+31 TSYIK
-36 RAIPCL
+36 QVIPL
-42 PKSNSLNAL
+42 LEKSDALNSL
-51 YWKVLLWEAPNRFES
+51 YWDVLLWEAPNRFES

-114 VGKAIAYDTPVLTK
+114 VGK
-128 NGWKK
+128 
-133 HGDLTI
+133 
-139 RDSVIGIDGEY
+139 
-150 KKILAIHNPCE
+150 
-161 MEYEV
+161 
-166 TFSDGEKIV
+166 
-175 CHGNHEWVVEDRN
+175 
-188 TRKLRRIETKK
+188 
-199 IAGDLRSNDGH
+199 
-210 FKYRIPKKKFLQGD
+210 
-224 VHELAVDPY
+224 
-233 TLGVWLGDGRNQ
+233 
-245 NPDICGAESDYAIV
+245 
-259 QAILDN
+259 
-265 GYELAWDTRHK
+265 
-276 TTGVRYYG
+276 
-284 FKELRKQLQE
+284 
-294 YDMCHSRRRSDKYIP
+294 
-309 DNYLT
+309 
-314 ATVGQRLELLAGLLD
+314 
-329 TDGCLRKKEH
+329 
-339 RYDFTTNEERLRDD
+339 
-353 VISLVSTF
+353 ST
-361 GWRCSVVRYERGIS
+361 
-375 SSGIRANK
+375 
-383 PYWVI
+383 
-388 SFNPT
+388 
-393 CYIPC
+393 
-398 RLERKQLY
+398 
-406 EFSKQRAITIT
+406 
-417 DVEKIHGIQGNCITV
+417 
-432 EGGVYCVGK
+432 
-441 RLKPTHNSSICIFYF
+441 ICIFFY

-559 LSLRRLEGRY
+559 LSLKRLEGRY

-600 RIEKQYKDNPRYKF
+600 RIEKQYKNNPRYKF
-614 RKLPALNEKGE
+614 RKIPALNEKGE
-625 SNFNY
+625 SNFDY

-636 TEYYHNMRDRL
+636 TKYYHDMRDRL

-668 PADGLRYY
+668 PADELRYY

-719 IFNKGPKEVTIPLVT
+719 IFNKGKKEVTIPLVT
-734 GKIIGERLTEIQFEA
+734 GKIIGEKLTEIQFEA
-749 NNGGDMYSDK
+749 NNGGDMYSDR
-759 VSSEL
+759 VSTEL

-824 GDNEHDDAGDGITQ
+824 GDNKHDDAGDGITQ

-844 GEIGGPAEIYSSPV
+844 GDIDGPASIIQSPV

>member
-1 MCCET
+1 MISGRNKRIINAIKKKPVCCET
-6 LSDLFDMARAV
+6 LRDLFDMARAV
-17 YNEDNSELPYCLKI
+17 YKEDNAELSYCLKI
-31 TEYIK
+31 TSYIK
-36 RAIPCL
+36 QVIPL
-42 PKSNSLNAL
+42 LEKSDALNSL
-51 YWKVLLWEAPNRFES
+51 YWDVLLWEAPNRFES

-114 VGKAIAYDTPVLTK
+114 VGK
-128 NGWKK
+128 
-133 HGDLTI
+133 
-139 RDSVIGIDGEY
+139 
-150 KKILAIHNPCE
+150 
-161 MEYEV
+161 
-166 TFSDGEKIV
+166 
-175 CHGNHEWVVEDRN
+175 
-188 TRKLRRIETKK
+188 
-199 IAGDLRSNDGH
+199 
-210 FKYRIPKKKFLQGD
+210 
-224 VHELAVDPY
+224 
-233 TLGVWLGDGRNQ
+233 
-245 NPDICGAESDYAIV
+245 
-259 QAILDN
+259 
-265 GYELAWDTRHK
+265 
-276 TTGVRYYG
+276 
-284 FKELRKQLQE
+284 
-294 YDMCHSRRRSDKYIP
+294 
-309 DNYLT
+309 
-314 ATVGQRLELLAGLLD
+314 
-329 TDGCLRKKEH
+329 
-339 RYDFTTNEERLRDD
+339 
-353 VISLVSTF
+353 ST
-361 GWRCSVVRYERGIS
+361 
-375 SSGIRANK
+375 
-383 PYWVI
+383 
-388 SFNPT
+388 
-393 CYIPC
+393 
-398 RLERKQLY
+398 
-406 EFSKQRAITIT
+406 
-417 DVEKIHGIQGNCITV
+417 
-432 EGGVYCVGK
+432 
-441 RLKPTHNSSICIFYF
+441 ICIFFY

-539 DISEDGYLYVDDLV
+539 DVSEDGYLYVDDLV

-559 LSLRRLEGRY
+559 LSLRRLDGRY

-589 GTRWNVADPLG
+589 GTRWNVTDPLG
-600 RIEKQYKDNPRYKF
+600 RIEKQYKNNPRYKF
-614 RKLPALNEKGE
+614 RKIPALNEKGE
-625 SNFNY
+625 SNFDY
-630 PVHGFS
+630 PVKGFS
-636 TEYYHNMRDRL
+636 TKYYHNMRDRL

-668 PADGLRYY
+668 PADELRYY

-719 IFNKGPKEVTIPLVT
+719 IFNKGKKEVTIPLVT
-734 GKIIGERLTEIQFEA
+734 GKIIGEKLTEIQFEA
-749 NNGGDMYSDK
+749 NNGGDMYSDR
-759 VSSEL
+759 VSTEL

-844 GEIGGPAEIYSSPV
+844 GDIDGPASIIQSPV

>member
-1 MCCET
+1 MISGRNKRIINAIKKKPVCCET
-6 LSDLFDMARAV
+6 LRDLFDMARAV
-17 YNEDNSELPYCLKI
+17 YKEDNAELSYCLKI
-31 TEYIK
+31 TSYIK
-36 RAIPCL
+36 QVIPL
-42 PKSNSLNAL
+42 LEKSDALNSL
-51 YWKVLLWEAPNRFES
+51 YWDVLLWEAPNRFES

-114 VGKAIAYDTPVLTK
+114 VGK
-128 NGWKK
+128 
-133 HGDLTI
+133 
-139 RDSVIGIDGEY
+139 
-150 KKILAIHNPCE
+150 
-161 MEYEV
+161 
-166 TFSDGEKIV
+166 
-175 CHGNHEWVVEDRN
+175 
-188 TRKLRRIETKK
+188 
-199 IAGDLRSNDGH
+199 
-210 FKYRIPKKKFLQGD
+210 
-224 VHELAVDPY
+224 
-233 TLGVWLGDGRNQ
+233 
-245 NPDICGAESDYAIV
+245 
-259 QAILDN
+259 
-265 GYELAWDTRHK
+265 
-276 TTGVRYYG
+276 
-284 FKELRKQLQE
+284 
-294 YDMCHSRRRSDKYIP
+294 
-309 DNYLT
+309 
-314 ATVGQRLELLAGLLD
+314 
-329 TDGCLRKKEH
+329 
-339 RYDFTTNEERLRDD
+339 
-353 VISLVSTF
+353 ST
-361 GWRCSVVRYERGIS
+361 
-375 SSGIRANK
+375 
-383 PYWVI
+383 
-388 SFNPT
+388 
-393 CYIPC
+393 
-398 RLERKQLY
+398 
-406 EFSKQRAITIT
+406 
-417 DVEKIHGIQGNCITV
+417 
-432 EGGVYCVGK
+432 
-441 RLKPTHNSSICIFYF
+441 ICIFFY

-559 LSLRRLEGRY
+559 LSLKRLEGRN

-600 RIEKQYKDNPRYKF
+600 RIEKQYKNNPRYKF

-625 SNFNY
+625 SNFDY
-630 PVHGFS
+630 PVKGFS
-636 TEYYHNMRDRL
+636 TKYYHNMRDRL

-668 PADGLRYY
+668 PADELRYY

-682 GDHRVVGACDVAW
+682 GDHRVIGACDVAW

-719 IFNKGPKEVTIPLVT
+719 IFNKGKKEVTIPLVT
-734 GKIIGERLTEIQFEA
+734 GKIIGEKLTEIQFEA
-749 NNGGDMYSDK
+749 NNGGDMYSDR
-759 VSSEL
+759 VSTEL

-844 GEIGGPAEIYSSPV
+844 GDIDGPASIIQSPV

>member
-1 MCCET
+1 MISGRNRRIINAIKKKPVCCEI
-6 LSDLFDMARAV
+6 LSDLFDMARVV
-17 YNEDNSELPYCLKI
+17 YNEDNAELSYCLKI
-31 TEYIK
+31 TEYVK
-36 RAIPCL
+36 EVIPYL

-81 YEPRMNPLSIVAQDL
+81 YEPRMNPLRIVAQDL

-114 VGKAIAYDTPVLTK
+114 VGK
-128 NGWKK
+128 
-133 HGDLTI
+133 
-139 RDSVIGIDGEY
+139 
-150 KKILAIHNPCE
+150 
-161 MEYEV
+161 
-166 TFSDGEKIV
+166 
-175 CHGNHEWVVEDRN
+175 
-188 TRKLRRIETKK
+188 
-199 IAGDLRSNDGH
+199 
-210 FKYRIPKKKFLQGD
+210 
-224 VHELAVDPY
+224 
-233 TLGVWLGDGRNQ
+233 
-245 NPDICGAESDYAIV
+245 
-259 QAILDN
+259 
-265 GYELAWDTRHK
+265 
-276 TTGVRYYG
+276 
-284 FKELRKQLQE
+284 
-294 YDMCHSRRRSDKYIP
+294 
-309 DNYLT
+309 
-314 ATVGQRLELLAGLLD
+314 
-329 TDGCLRKKEH
+329 
-339 RYDFTTNEERLRDD
+339 
-353 VISLVSTF
+353 ST
-361 GWRCSVVRYERGIS
+361 
-375 SSGIRANK
+375 
-383 PYWVI
+383 
-388 SFNPT
+388 
-393 CYIPC
+393 
-398 RLERKQLY
+398 
-406 EFSKQRAITIT
+406 
-417 DVEKIHGIQGNCITV
+417 
-432 EGGVYCVGK
+432 
-441 RLKPTHNSSICIFYF
+441 ICIFFF
-456 AWIIGKRPSSH
+456 AWIIGKRPDSH

-499 FPDVQLVSKSSE
+499 FPDVNLQMKSSE

-539 DISEDGYLYVDDLV
+539 DISQDGYLYVDDLV

-559 LSLRRLEGRY
+559 LSPKRLEGRY

-581 DGSKELMV
+581 DGSRELMV
-589 GTRWNVADPLG
+589 GTRWNVMDPLG
-600 RIEKQYKDNPRYKF
+600 KIEKQYKNNPRYKF

-625 SNFNY
+625 SNFDY
-630 PVHGFS
+630 PVKGFS
-636 TEYYHNMRDRL
+636 TKYYHDMRDKL

-719 IFNKGPKEVTIPLVT
+719 IFNKGPKETTIPLVT
-734 GKIIGERLTEIQFEA
+734 GKIMGEKLTEIQFEA

-759 VSSEL
+759 VSAEL

-788 VAYSGDVKKHFIFL
+788 VAYSGDVKRHFIFL

-838 LAMKIY
+838 LAIKIY
-844 GEIGGPAEIYSSPV
+844 GDVGGPADIISSPV

>member
-1 MCCET
+1 MISGRNKRIINAIKKKPVCCET
-6 LSDLFDMARAV
+6 LRDLFDMARAV
-17 YNEDNSELPYCLKI
+17 YKEDNAELSYCLKI
-31 TEYIK
+31 TSYVK
-36 RAIPCL
+36 QVIPFL
-42 PKSNSLNAL
+42 EKSDALNGL
-51 YWKVLLWEAPNRFES
+51 YWDALLWEAPNRFES

-114 VGKAIAYDTPVLTK
+114 VGK
-128 NGWKK
+128 
-133 HGDLTI
+133 
-139 RDSVIGIDGEY
+139 
-150 KKILAIHNPCE
+150 
-161 MEYEV
+161 
-166 TFSDGEKIV
+166 
-175 CHGNHEWVVEDRN
+175 
-188 TRKLRRIETKK
+188 
-199 IAGDLRSNDGH
+199 
-210 FKYRIPKKKFLQGD
+210 
-224 VHELAVDPY
+224 
-233 TLGVWLGDGRNQ
+233 
-245 NPDICGAESDYAIV
+245 
-259 QAILDN
+259 
-265 GYELAWDTRHK
+265 
-276 TTGVRYYG
+276 
-284 FKELRKQLQE
+284 
-294 YDMCHSRRRSDKYIP
+294 
-309 DNYLT
+309 
-314 ATVGQRLELLAGLLD
+314 
-329 TDGCLRKKEH
+329 
-339 RYDFTTNEERLRDD
+339 
-353 VISLVSTF
+353 ST
-361 GWRCSVVRYERGIS
+361 
-375 SSGIRANK
+375 
-383 PYWVI
+383 
-388 SFNPT
+388 
-393 CYIPC
+393 
-398 RLERKQLY
+398 
-406 EFSKQRAITIT
+406 
-417 DVEKIHGIQGNCITV
+417 
-432 EGGVYCVGK
+432 
-441 RLKPTHNSSICIFYF
+441 ICIFFY
-456 AWIIGKRPSSH
+456 AWIIGKRPASH

-559 LSLRRLEGRY
+559 LSLKRLEGRY

-600 RIEKQYKDNPRYKF
+600 RIEKQYKNNPRYKF

-625 SNFNY
+625 SNFDY
-630 PVHGFS
+630 PVKGFS
-636 TEYYHNMRDRL
+636 TKYYHNMRDRL

-668 PADGLRYY
+668 PADELRYY
-676 NGILPE
+676 NGVLPE
-682 GDHRVVGACDVAW
+682 GDHRVIGACDVAW

-719 IFNKGPKEVTIPLVT
+719 IFNKGKKEVTIPLVT
-734 GKIIGERLTEIQFEA
+734 GKIIGEKLTEIQFEA
-749 NNGGDMYSDK
+749 NNGGDMYSDR
-759 VSSEL
+759 VSTEL

-844 GEIGGPAEIYSSPV
+844 GDIDGPASIIQSPV

>member
-1 MCCET
+1 MISGRNRRIINAIKEKPVCCEI
-6 LSDLFDMARAV
+6 LSDLFDMARVV
-17 YNEDNSELPYCLKI
+17 YNEDNAELSYCLKI
-31 TEYIK
+31 TEYVK
-36 RAIPCL
+36 EVIPYL

-81 YEPRMNPLSIVAQDL
+81 YEPRMNPLRIVAQDL

-114 VGKAIAYDTPVLTK
+114 VGK
-128 NGWKK
+128 
-133 HGDLTI
+133 
-139 RDSVIGIDGEY
+139 
-150 KKILAIHNPCE
+150 
-161 MEYEV
+161 
-166 TFSDGEKIV
+166 
-175 CHGNHEWVVEDRN
+175 
-188 TRKLRRIETKK
+188 
-199 IAGDLRSNDGH
+199 
-210 FKYRIPKKKFLQGD
+210 
-224 VHELAVDPY
+224 
-233 TLGVWLGDGRNQ
+233 
-245 NPDICGAESDYAIV
+245 
-259 QAILDN
+259 
-265 GYELAWDTRHK
+265 
-276 TTGVRYYG
+276 
-284 FKELRKQLQE
+284 
-294 YDMCHSRRRSDKYIP
+294 
-309 DNYLT
+309 
-314 ATVGQRLELLAGLLD
+314 
-329 TDGCLRKKEH
+329 
-339 RYDFTTNEERLRDD
+339 
-353 VISLVSTF
+353 ST
-361 GWRCSVVRYERGIS
+361 
-375 SSGIRANK
+375 
-383 PYWVI
+383 
-388 SFNPT
+388 
-393 CYIPC
+393 
-398 RLERKQLY
+398 
-406 EFSKQRAITIT
+406 
-417 DVEKIHGIQGNCITV
+417 
-432 EGGVYCVGK
+432 
-441 RLKPTHNSSICIFYF
+441 ICIFFF
-456 AWIIGKRPSSH
+456 AWIIGKRPDSH

-499 FPDVQLVSKSSE
+499 FPDVNLQMKSSE

-539 DISEDGYLYVDDLV
+539 DISQDGYLYVDDLV

-559 LSLRRLEGRY
+559 LSPKRLEGRY

-581 DGSKELMV
+581 DGSRELMV
-589 GTRWNVADPLG
+589 GTRWNVMDPLG
-600 RIEKQYKDNPRYKF
+600 KIEKQYKNNPRYKF

-625 SNFNY
+625 SNFDY
-630 PVHGFS
+630 PVKGFS
-636 TEYYHNMRDRL
+636 TKYYHDMRDKL

-719 IFNKGPKEVTIPLVT
+719 IFNKGPKETTIPLVT
-734 GKIIGERLTEIQFEA
+734 GKIMGEKLTEIQFEA

-759 VSSEL
+759 VSAEL

-788 VAYSGDVKKHFIFL
+788 VAYSGDVKRHFIFF

-838 LAMKIY
+838 LAIKIY
-844 GEIGGPAEIYSSPV
+844 GDVGGPADIISSPV

>member
-1 MCCET
+1 MISGRNRRIINAIKKKPVCCEI
-6 LSDLFDMARAV
+6 LSDLFDMARVV
-17 YNEDNSELPYCLKI
+17 YNEDNAELSYCLKI
-31 TEYIK
+31 TEYVK
-36 RAIPCL
+36 EVIPYL

-81 YEPRMNPLSIVAQDL
+81 YEPRMNPLRIVAQDL

-114 VGKAIAYDTPVLTK
+114 VGK
-128 NGWKK
+128 
-133 HGDLTI
+133 
-139 RDSVIGIDGEY
+139 
-150 KKILAIHNPCE
+150 
-161 MEYEV
+161 
-166 TFSDGEKIV
+166 
-175 CHGNHEWVVEDRN
+175 
-188 TRKLRRIETKK
+188 
-199 IAGDLRSNDGH
+199 
-210 FKYRIPKKKFLQGD
+210 
-224 VHELAVDPY
+224 
-233 TLGVWLGDGRNQ
+233 
-245 NPDICGAESDYAIV
+245 
-259 QAILDN
+259 
-265 GYELAWDTRHK
+265 
-276 TTGVRYYG
+276 
-284 FKELRKQLQE
+284 
-294 YDMCHSRRRSDKYIP
+294 
-309 DNYLT
+309 
-314 ATVGQRLELLAGLLD
+314 
-329 TDGCLRKKEH
+329 
-339 RYDFTTNEERLRDD
+339 
-353 VISLVSTF
+353 ST
-361 GWRCSVVRYERGIS
+361 
-375 SSGIRANK
+375 
-383 PYWVI
+383 
-388 SFNPT
+388 
-393 CYIPC
+393 
-398 RLERKQLY
+398 
-406 EFSKQRAITIT
+406 
-417 DVEKIHGIQGNCITV
+417 
-432 EGGVYCVGK
+432 
-441 RLKPTHNSSICIFYF
+441 ICIFFF
-456 AWIIGKRPSSH
+456 AWIIGKRPDSH

-499 FPDVQLVSKSSE
+499 FPDVNLQMKSSE

-539 DISEDGYLYVDDLV
+539 DISQDGYLYVDDLV

-559 LSLRRLEGRY
+559 LSPKRLEGRY

-581 DGSKELMV
+581 DGSRELMV
-589 GTRWNVADPLG
+589 GTRWNVMDPLG
-600 RIEKQYKDNPRYKF
+600 KIEKQYKNNPRYKF

-625 SNFNY
+625 SNFDY
-630 PVHGFS
+630 PVKGFS
-636 TEYYHNMRDRL
+636 TKYYHDMRDKL

-719 IFNKGPKEVTIPLVT
+719 IFNKGPKETTIPLVT
-734 GKIIGERLTEIQFEA
+734 GKIMGEKLTEIQFEA

-759 VSSEL
+759 VSAEL

-838 LAMKIY
+838 LAIKIY
-844 GEIGGPAEIYSSPV
+844 GDVGGPADIISSPV

>member
-1 MCCET
+1 MISGRNKRIINAIKKKPVCCET
-6 LSDLFDMARAV
+6 LRDLFDMARAV
-17 YNEDNSELPYCLKI
+17 YKEDNAELSYCLKI
-31 TEYIK
+31 TSYIK
-36 RAIPCL
+36 QVIPL
-42 PKSNSLNAL
+42 LEKSDALNSL
-51 YWKVLLWEAPNRFES
+51 YWDVLLWEAPNRFES

-114 VGKAIAYDTPVLTK
+114 VGK
-128 NGWKK
+128 
-133 HGDLTI
+133 
-139 RDSVIGIDGEY
+139 
-150 KKILAIHNPCE
+150 
-161 MEYEV
+161 
-166 TFSDGEKIV
+166 
-175 CHGNHEWVVEDRN
+175 
-188 TRKLRRIETKK
+188 
-199 IAGDLRSNDGH
+199 
-210 FKYRIPKKKFLQGD
+210 
-224 VHELAVDPY
+224 
-233 TLGVWLGDGRNQ
+233 
-245 NPDICGAESDYAIV
+245 
-259 QAILDN
+259 
-265 GYELAWDTRHK
+265 
-276 TTGVRYYG
+276 
-284 FKELRKQLQE
+284 
-294 YDMCHSRRRSDKYIP
+294 
-309 DNYLT
+309 
-314 ATVGQRLELLAGLLD
+314 
-329 TDGCLRKKEH
+329 
-339 RYDFTTNEERLRDD
+339 
-353 VISLVSTF
+353 ST
-361 GWRCSVVRYERGIS
+361 
-375 SSGIRANK
+375 
-383 PYWVI
+383 
-388 SFNPT
+388 
-393 CYIPC
+393 
-398 RLERKQLY
+398 
-406 EFSKQRAITIT
+406 
-417 DVEKIHGIQGNCITV
+417 
-432 EGGVYCVGK
+432 
-441 RLKPTHNSSICIFYF
+441 ICIFFY

-559 LSLRRLEGRY
+559 LSLRRLDGRY

-600 RIEKQYKDNPRYKF
+600 RIEKQYKNNPRYKF
-614 RKLPALNEKGE
+614 RKIPALNEKGE
-625 SNFNY
+625 SNFDY

-636 TEYYHNMRDRL
+636 TKYYHDMRDRL

-668 PADGLRYY
+668 PADELRYY

-719 IFNKGPKEVTIPLVT
+719 IFNKGKKEVTIPLVT
-734 GKIIGERLTEIQFEA
+734 GKIIGEKLTEIQFEA
-749 NNGGDMYSDK
+749 NNGGDMYSDR
-759 VSSEL
+759 VSTEL

-844 GEIGGPAEIYSSPV
+844 GDIDGPASIIQSPV

>member
-1 MCCET
+1 MISGRNKRIINAIKKKPVSCET
-6 LSDLFDMARAV
+6 LRDLFDMARAV
-17 YNEDNSELPYCLKI
+17 YKEDNAELSYCLKI
-31 TEYIK
+31 TSYIK
-36 RAIPCL
+36 QVIPL
-42 PKSNSLNAL
+42 LEKSDALNSL
-51 YWKVLLWEAPNRFES
+51 YWDVLLWEAPNRFES

-114 VGKAIAYDTPVLTK
+114 VGK
-128 NGWKK
+128 
-133 HGDLTI
+133 
-139 RDSVIGIDGEY
+139 
-150 KKILAIHNPCE
+150 
-161 MEYEV
+161 
-166 TFSDGEKIV
+166 
-175 CHGNHEWVVEDRN
+175 
-188 TRKLRRIETKK
+188 
-199 IAGDLRSNDGH
+199 
-210 FKYRIPKKKFLQGD
+210 
-224 VHELAVDPY
+224 
-233 TLGVWLGDGRNQ
+233 
-245 NPDICGAESDYAIV
+245 
-259 QAILDN
+259 
-265 GYELAWDTRHK
+265 
-276 TTGVRYYG
+276 
-284 FKELRKQLQE
+284 
-294 YDMCHSRRRSDKYIP
+294 
-309 DNYLT
+309 
-314 ATVGQRLELLAGLLD
+314 
-329 TDGCLRKKEH
+329 
-339 RYDFTTNEERLRDD
+339 
-353 VISLVSTF
+353 ST
-361 GWRCSVVRYERGIS
+361 
-375 SSGIRANK
+375 
-383 PYWVI
+383 
-388 SFNPT
+388 
-393 CYIPC
+393 
-398 RLERKQLY
+398 
-406 EFSKQRAITIT
+406 
-417 DVEKIHGIQGNCITV
+417 
-432 EGGVYCVGK
+432 
-441 RLKPTHNSSICIFYF
+441 ICIFFY

-559 LSLRRLEGRY
+559 LSLRRLDGRY

-600 RIEKQYKDNPRYKF
+600 RIEKQYKNNPRYKF
-614 RKLPALNEKGE
+614 RKIPALNEKGE

-630 PVHGFS
+630 PVKGFS
-636 TEYYHNMRDRL
+636 TKYYHNMRDRL

-668 PADGLRYY
+668 PADELRYY

-719 IFNKGPKEVTIPLVT
+719 IFNKGKKEVTIPLVT
-734 GKIIGERLTEIQFEA
+734 GKIIGEKLTEIQFEA
-749 NNGGDMYSDK
+749 NNGGDMYSDR
-759 VSSEL
+759 VSTEL

-824 GDNEHDDAGDGITQ
+824 GDNGHDDAGDGITQ

-844 GEIGGPAEIYSSPV
+844 GDIDGPASIIQSPV

>member
-1 MCCET
+1 MISGRNKRIINAIKKKPVCCET
-6 LSDLFDMARAV
+6 LRDLFDMARAV
-17 YNEDNSELPYCLKI
+17 YKEDNAELSYCLKI
-31 TEYIK
+31 TSYIK
-36 RAIPCL
+36 QVIPL
-42 PKSNSLNAL
+42 LEKSDALNSL
-51 YWKVLLWEAPNRFES
+51 YWDVLLWEAPNRFES

-114 VGKAIAYDTPVLTK
+114 VGK
-128 NGWKK
+128 
-133 HGDLTI
+133 
-139 RDSVIGIDGEY
+139 
-150 KKILAIHNPCE
+150 
-161 MEYEV
+161 
-166 TFSDGEKIV
+166 
-175 CHGNHEWVVEDRN
+175 
-188 TRKLRRIETKK
+188 
-199 IAGDLRSNDGH
+199 
-210 FKYRIPKKKFLQGD
+210 
-224 VHELAVDPY
+224 
-233 TLGVWLGDGRNQ
+233 
-245 NPDICGAESDYAIV
+245 
-259 QAILDN
+259 
-265 GYELAWDTRHK
+265 
-276 TTGVRYYG
+276 
-284 FKELRKQLQE
+284 
-294 YDMCHSRRRSDKYIP
+294 
-309 DNYLT
+309 
-314 ATVGQRLELLAGLLD
+314 
-329 TDGCLRKKEH
+329 
-339 RYDFTTNEERLRDD
+339 
-353 VISLVSTF
+353 ST
-361 GWRCSVVRYERGIS
+361 
-375 SSGIRANK
+375 
-383 PYWVI
+383 
-388 SFNPT
+388 
-393 CYIPC
+393 
-398 RLERKQLY
+398 
-406 EFSKQRAITIT
+406 
-417 DVEKIHGIQGNCITV
+417 
-432 EGGVYCVGK
+432 
-441 RLKPTHNSSICIFYF
+441 ICIFFY

-559 LSLRRLEGRY
+559 LSLKRLEGRY

-600 RIEKQYKDNPRYKF
+600 RIEKQYKNNPRYKF

-625 SNFNY
+625 SNFDY
-630 PVHGFS
+630 PVKGFS
-636 TEYYHNMRDRL
+636 TKYYHNMRDRL

-668 PADGLRYY
+668 PADELRYY

-682 GDHRVVGACDVAW
+682 GDHRVIGACDVAW

-719 IFNKGPKEVTIPLVT
+719 IFNKGKKEVTIPLVA
-734 GKIIGERLTEIQFEA
+734 GKIIGEKLTEIQFEA
-749 NNGGDMYSDK
+749 NNGGDMYSDR
-759 VSSEL
+759 VSTEL

-844 GEIGGPAEIYSSPV
+844 GDIDGPASIIQSPV

>member
-1 MCCET
+1 MISGRNKRIINAIKKKPVCCET
-6 LSDLFDMARAV
+6 LRDLFDMARAV
-17 YNEDNSELPYCLKI
+17 YKEDNAELSYCLKI
-31 TEYIK
+31 TSYIK
-36 RAIPCL
+36 QVIPL
-42 PKSNSLNAL
+42 LEKSDALNSL
-51 YWKVLLWEAPNRFES
+51 YWDVLLWEAPNRFES

-114 VGKAIAYDTPVLTK
+114 VGK
-128 NGWKK
+128 
-133 HGDLTI
+133 
-139 RDSVIGIDGEY
+139 
-150 KKILAIHNPCE
+150 
-161 MEYEV
+161 
-166 TFSDGEKIV
+166 
-175 CHGNHEWVVEDRN
+175 
-188 TRKLRRIETKK
+188 
-199 IAGDLRSNDGH
+199 
-210 FKYRIPKKKFLQGD
+210 
-224 VHELAVDPY
+224 
-233 TLGVWLGDGRNQ
+233 
-245 NPDICGAESDYAIV
+245 
-259 QAILDN
+259 
-265 GYELAWDTRHK
+265 
-276 TTGVRYYG
+276 
-284 FKELRKQLQE
+284 
-294 YDMCHSRRRSDKYIP
+294 
-309 DNYLT
+309 
-314 ATVGQRLELLAGLLD
+314 
-329 TDGCLRKKEH
+329 
-339 RYDFTTNEERLRDD
+339 
-353 VISLVSTF
+353 ST
-361 GWRCSVVRYERGIS
+361 
-375 SSGIRANK
+375 
-383 PYWVI
+383 
-388 SFNPT
+388 
-393 CYIPC
+393 
-398 RLERKQLY
+398 
-406 EFSKQRAITIT
+406 
-417 DVEKIHGIQGNCITV
+417 
-432 EGGVYCVGK
+432 
-441 RLKPTHNSSICIFYF
+441 ICIFFY

-521 SFATTTCRG
+521 SFSTTTCRG

-559 LSLRRLEGRY
+559 LSLRRLDGRY

-600 RIEKQYKDNPRYKF
+600 RIEKQYKNNPRYKF
-614 RKLPALNEKGE
+614 RKIPALNEKGE
-625 SNFNY
+625 SNFDY
-630 PVHGFS
+630 PVKGFS
-636 TEYYHNMRDRL
+636 TKYYHNMRDRL

-668 PADGLRYY
+668 PADELRYY

-719 IFNKGPKEVTIPLVT
+719 IFNKGKKEVTIPLVT
-734 GKIIGERLTEIQFEA
+734 GKIIGEKLTEIQFEA
-749 NNGGDMYSDK
+749 NNGGDMYSDR
-759 VSSEL
+759 VSTEL

-844 GEIGGPAEIYSSPV
+844 GDIDGPASIIQSPV

>member
-1 MCCET
+1 MISGRNKRIINAIKKKPVCCET
-6 LSDLFDMARAV
+6 LRDLFDMARAV
-17 YNEDNSELPYCLKI
+17 YKEDNAELSYCLKI
-31 TEYIK
+31 TSYIK
-36 RAIPCL
+36 QVIPL
-42 PKSNSLNAL
+42 LEKSDALNGL
-51 YWKVLLWEAPNRFES
+51 YWDVLLWEAPNRFES

-114 VGKAIAYDTPVLTK
+114 VGK
-128 NGWKK
+128 
-133 HGDLTI
+133 
-139 RDSVIGIDGEY
+139 
-150 KKILAIHNPCE
+150 
-161 MEYEV
+161 
-166 TFSDGEKIV
+166 
-175 CHGNHEWVVEDRN
+175 
-188 TRKLRRIETKK
+188 
-199 IAGDLRSNDGH
+199 
-210 FKYRIPKKKFLQGD
+210 
-224 VHELAVDPY
+224 
-233 TLGVWLGDGRNQ
+233 
-245 NPDICGAESDYAIV
+245 
-259 QAILDN
+259 
-265 GYELAWDTRHK
+265 
-276 TTGVRYYG
+276 
-284 FKELRKQLQE
+284 
-294 YDMCHSRRRSDKYIP
+294 
-309 DNYLT
+309 
-314 ATVGQRLELLAGLLD
+314 
-329 TDGCLRKKEH
+329 
-339 RYDFTTNEERLRDD
+339 
-353 VISLVSTF
+353 ST
-361 GWRCSVVRYERGIS
+361 
-375 SSGIRANK
+375 
-383 PYWVI
+383 
-388 SFNPT
+388 
-393 CYIPC
+393 
-398 RLERKQLY
+398 
-406 EFSKQRAITIT
+406 
-417 DVEKIHGIQGNCITV
+417 
-432 EGGVYCVGK
+432 
-441 RLKPTHNSSICIFYF
+441 ICIFFY

-490 NEEYTFHEI
+490 NEKYTFHEI

-559 LSLRRLEGRY
+559 LSLKRLDGRY

-581 DGSKELMV
+581 DGSRELMV

-600 RIEKQYKDNPRYKF
+600 RIEKQYKNNPRYKF
-614 RKLPALNEKGE
+614 RKIPALNEKGE
-625 SNFNY
+625 SNFDY
-630 PVHGFS
+630 PVKGFS
-636 TEYYHNMRDRL
+636 TKYYHNMRDRL

-708 YPNGDVYIPSW
+708 YPNGDVYIPTW
-719 IFNKGPKEVTIPLVT
+719 VFNKGPKEVTIPLVT
-734 GKIIGERLTEIQFEA
+734 GKIMGEKLTEIQFEA

-788 VAYSGDVKKHFIFL
+788 IAYSGDIKKHFIFL
-802 DPEHQDQEYSDAMD
+802 DPDCQDQEYSDAMD

-844 GEIGGPAEIYSSPV
+844 GDIGGPASIVQSPV

>member
-1 MCCET
+1 MISGRNKRIINAIKKKPVCCET
-6 LSDLFDMARAV
+6 LRDLFDMARAV
-17 YNEDNSELPYCLKI
+17 YKEDNAELSYCLKI
-31 TEYIK
+31 TSYIK
-36 RAIPCL
+36 QVIPL
-42 PKSNSLNAL
+42 LEKSDALNSL
-51 YWKVLLWEAPNRFES
+51 YWDVLLWEAPNRFES

-114 VGKAIAYDTPVLTK
+114 VGK
-128 NGWKK
+128 
-133 HGDLTI
+133 
-139 RDSVIGIDGEY
+139 
-150 KKILAIHNPCE
+150 
-161 MEYEV
+161 
-166 TFSDGEKIV
+166 
-175 CHGNHEWVVEDRN
+175 
-188 TRKLRRIETKK
+188 
-199 IAGDLRSNDGH
+199 
-210 FKYRIPKKKFLQGD
+210 
-224 VHELAVDPY
+224 
-233 TLGVWLGDGRNQ
+233 
-245 NPDICGAESDYAIV
+245 
-259 QAILDN
+259 
-265 GYELAWDTRHK
+265 
-276 TTGVRYYG
+276 
-284 FKELRKQLQE
+284 
-294 YDMCHSRRRSDKYIP
+294 
-309 DNYLT
+309 
-314 ATVGQRLELLAGLLD
+314 
-329 TDGCLRKKEH
+329 
-339 RYDFTTNEERLRDD
+339 
-353 VISLVSTF
+353 ST
-361 GWRCSVVRYERGIS
+361 
-375 SSGIRANK
+375 
-383 PYWVI
+383 
-388 SFNPT
+388 
-393 CYIPC
+393 
-398 RLERKQLY
+398 
-406 EFSKQRAITIT
+406 
-417 DVEKIHGIQGNCITV
+417 
-432 EGGVYCVGK
+432 
-441 RLKPTHNSSICIFYF
+441 ICIFFY

-530 IDGTWTGAV
+530 IEGTWTGAV

-559 LSLRRLEGRY
+559 LSLKRLDGRY

-581 DGSKELMV
+581 DGSRELMV

-600 RIEKQYKDNPRYKF
+600 RIEKQYKNNPRYKF
-614 RKLPALNEKGE
+614 RKIPALNEKGE

-636 TEYYHNMRDRL
+636 TEHYHNMRDRL

-788 VAYSGDVKKHFIFL
+788 IAYSGDIKKHFVFL
-802 DPEHQDQEYSDAMD
+802 DPDCQDQEYSDAMD

-844 GEIGGPAEIYSSPV
+844 GDICGPASIVQSPV

>member
-1 MCCET
+1 MISGRNKRIINAIKKKPVCCET
-6 LSDLFDMARAV
+6 LRDLFDMARAV
-17 YNEDNSELPYCLKI
+17 YKEDNAELSYCLKI
-31 TEYIK
+31 TNYMK
-36 RAIPCL
+36 QVIPL
-42 PKSNSLNAL
+42 LEKSDALNSL
-51 YWKVLLWEAPNRFES
+51 YWDVLLWEAPNRFES

-114 VGKAIAYDTPVLTK
+114 VGK
-128 NGWKK
+128 
-133 HGDLTI
+133 
-139 RDSVIGIDGEY
+139 
-150 KKILAIHNPCE
+150 
-161 MEYEV
+161 
-166 TFSDGEKIV
+166 
-175 CHGNHEWVVEDRN
+175 
-188 TRKLRRIETKK
+188 
-199 IAGDLRSNDGH
+199 
-210 FKYRIPKKKFLQGD
+210 
-224 VHELAVDPY
+224 
-233 TLGVWLGDGRNQ
+233 
-245 NPDICGAESDYAIV
+245 
-259 QAILDN
+259 
-265 GYELAWDTRHK
+265 
-276 TTGVRYYG
+276 
-284 FKELRKQLQE
+284 
-294 YDMCHSRRRSDKYIP
+294 
-309 DNYLT
+309 
-314 ATVGQRLELLAGLLD
+314 
-329 TDGCLRKKEH
+329 
-339 RYDFTTNEERLRDD
+339 
-353 VISLVSTF
+353 ST
-361 GWRCSVVRYERGIS
+361 
-375 SSGIRANK
+375 
-383 PYWVI
+383 
-388 SFNPT
+388 
-393 CYIPC
+393 
-398 RLERKQLY
+398 
-406 EFSKQRAITIT
+406 
-417 DVEKIHGIQGNCITV
+417 
-432 EGGVYCVGK
+432 
-441 RLKPTHNSSICIFYF
+441 ICIFFY

-521 SFATTTCRG
+521 SFATATCRG

-559 LSLRRLEGRY
+559 LSLKRLEGRY

-600 RIEKQYKDNPRYKF
+600 RIEKQYKNNPRYKF
-614 RKLPALNEKGE
+614 RKIPALNEKGE
-625 SNFNY
+625 SNFDY
-630 PVHGFS
+630 PVKGFS
-636 TEYYHNMRDRL
+636 TKYYHNMRDRL

-668 PADGLRYY
+668 PADELRYY

-719 IFNKGPKEVTIPLVT
+719 IFNKGKKEVTIPLVT
-734 GKIIGERLTEIQFEA
+734 GKIIGEKLTEIQFEA
-749 NNGGDMYSDK
+749 NNGGDMYSDR
-759 VSSEL
+759 VSTEL

-844 GEIGGPAEIYSSPV
+844 GDIDGPASIIQSPV